1 MNKLNTT
8 VCLILCTLVTS
19 GCASMS
25 TNGAA
30 PDDSSKNQAN
40 ESTGLYE
47 GEPEVVFATE
57 FPVESAEEAVARADH
72 ALVQGD
78 MDLALYMYVRAYDM
92 DNENLHALMRIGGIH
107 ESRDNY
113 ELAKRAF
120 TAVLQVDPTHPKA
133 LQSLGLIYLQAK
145 RHDEALA
152 LLEQAVAWSS
162 FFGDPTLWRAQ
173 NGIGVIADIR
183 GDHDKAISA
192 YDAALATNPNASSVL
207 NNRGYSYYLEGQ
219 YQQATRD
226 FVAAADLG
234 LERAWLNLGL
244 VQARQKKY
252 SVAVHTMTRLVA
264 SEVAY
269 NDVGYIAMRQ
279 GDLGI
284 AESYFRK
291 AIQISPRYFEAA
303 QRSLTLLGADKV
315 GNKSAELAVASS
327 EGG

>member
-1 MNKLNTT
+1 MTKLDTT
-8 VCLILCTLVTS
+8 VCLILCALLTS

-25 TNGAA
+25 TNGEAEDNSSKTHA
-30 PDDSSKNQAN
+30 DDSADF
-40 ESTGLYE
+40 YE

-57 FPVESAEEAVARADH
+57 FPVESAEEAVARADT
-72 ALVQGD
+72 ALMQND

-92 DNENLHALMRIGGIH
+92 DRENLHALMRIGGIH
-107 ESRDNY
+107 KSRGNS

-120 TAVLQVDPTHPKA
+120 TTALRIDPAHTQA

-152 LLEQAVAWSS
+152 LLEQAVA
-162 FFGDPTLWRAQ
+162 GDPALWRAQ
-173 NGIGVIADIR
+173 NGIGVVADIR
-183 GDHDKAISA
+183 GAHDKAISA

-207 NNRGYSYYLEGQ
+207 NNRGYSYYLDGQ
-219 YQQATRD
+219 YPQAARD
-226 FVAAADLG
+226 FVAAADMG

-244 VQARQKKY
+244 VQARQKNY
-252 SVAVHTMTRLVA
+252 LAAVHTMTRLVA

-279 GDLGI
+279 GDLGV
-284 AESYFRK
+284 AERHFRK
-291 AIQISPRYFEAA
+291 AIQISPRYYEAA
-303 QRSLTLLGADKV
+303 QRNLALLGADIAGDESV
-315 GNKSAELAVASS
+315 ELAVANS

>member
-1 MNKLNTT
+1 
-8 VCLILCTLVTS
+8 
-19 GCASMS
+19 MS
-25 TNGAA
+25 TSDAA
-30 PDDSSKNQAN
+30 EDDFSKNQAN
-40 ESTGLYE
+40 ESSDLYE
-47 GEPEVVFATE
+47 GKPEVVFATE
-57 FPVESAEEAVARADH
+57 IPVESAEEAVGRADQ
-72 ALVQGD
+72 ALAQGD

-92 DNENLHALMRIGGIH
+92 DSENLHALMRIGGIH
-107 ESRDNY
+107 ESRGNSQ
-113 ELAKRAF
+113 LAKRAF
-120 TAVLQVDPTHPKA
+120 SAVLYVDPKHPQA

-152 LLEQAVAWSS
+152 LLEEAVAA
-162 FFGDPTLWRAQ
+162 DPALWRAQ
-173 NGIGVIADIR
+173 NGIGVVADIR

-192 YDAALATNPNASSVL
+192 YDAALATNPKASSAL

-219 YQQATRD
+219 YQPAARD
-226 FVAAADLG
+226 FIAAADMG

-252 SVAVHTMTRLVA
+252 SMAVHTMTRLVA
-264 SEVAY
+264 AEVAY

-284 AESYFRK
+284 AQRYFRK

-303 QRSLTLLGADKV
+303 QRNLTLSGTDSV
-315 GNKSAELAVASS
+315 SVESAKLAVANS